1 MYIKN
6 SLSNFVT
13 SHVSLIFYTWR
24 VHDLMNPLK
33 QVDEPQG
40 IFAAMNFGGH
50 EHLNADDKWAF
61 PTRGHSTHEWILIG
75 AVDFNAR

>member
-1 MYIKN
+1 
-6 SLSNFVT
+6 
-13 SHVSLIFYTWR
+13 
-24 VHDLMNPLK
+24 MNPLK